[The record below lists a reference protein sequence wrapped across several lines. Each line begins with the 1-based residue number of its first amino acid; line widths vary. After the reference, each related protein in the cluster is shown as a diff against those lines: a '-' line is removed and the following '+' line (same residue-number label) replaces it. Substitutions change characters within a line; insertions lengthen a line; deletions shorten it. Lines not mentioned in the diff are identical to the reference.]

1 MELPP
6 TVRVKLS
13 SEAAESIS
21 ITPVV
26 VQEMPVRELVE
37 YMLGVT
43 GKDEARIRE
52 LLLRG
57 SLVSGASR
65 FRWTGW
71 DAGLGYLRELL
82 ATFPDPDPSRGFAA
96 ANCTRATLRGGR
108 QPIEISREAGARKGL
123 FQRESF
129 WDALMKVIAGAPL
142 AYAGYSY
149 RERSDR
155 YLREFTQ
162 SELGQLRA
170 ASGMVRYTTLSDQIR
185 SVAFTQAE
193 LYVKREV

>member
-1 MELPP
+1 MALPP

-13 SEAAESIS
+13 SEAAGSIS

-43 GKDEARIRE
+43 GKDETRLRE

-71 DAGLGYLRELL
+71 DASLGDLRELL
-82 ATFPDPDPSRGFAA
+82 GTFPDPDPSRRFAA
-96 ANCTRATLRGGR
+96 ANCTHATLRGGR

-123 FQRESF
+123 FQRDSF
-129 WDALMKVIAGAPL
+129 WNALMKVIDAAPPV
-142 AYAGYSY
+142 YAGYSY
-149 RERSDR
+149 RERADR
-155 YLREFTQ
+155 YHREFSQ
-162 SELGQLRA
+162 EEAGQLRI
-170 ASGMVRYTTLSDQIR
+170 ASPLVRYTTLGDQIR
-185 SVAFTQAE
+185 TVAFTQAE
-193 LYVKREV
+193 LLVKR

>member
-1 MELPP
+1 MALPP
-6 TVRVKLS
+6 TIRVKLS

-43 GKDEARIRE
+43 GKDEARLRE

-71 DAGLGYLRELL
+71 PAAAEDLRELL
-82 ATFPDPDPSRGFAA
+82 ATFPDPDPSRPFLATA
-96 ANCTRATLRGGR
+96 CTRVILRGGR
-108 QPIEISREAGARKGL
+108 QPIEVTREAGTRKGL
-123 FQRESF
+123 FQRETF
-129 WDALMKVIAGAPL
+129 WDVLMKVSAATAP
-142 AYAGYSY
+142 AYLGYSY
-149 RERSDR
+149 RERCDR
-155 YLREFTQ
+155 FLREF
-162 SELGQLRA
+162 SLAELGQLRA
-170 ASGMVRYTTLSDQIR
+170 SSGLVRYTILADQVR
-185 SVAFTQAE
+185 TAPFTQAE
-193 LYVKREV
+193 LYTTR

>member
-1 MELPP
+1 
-6 TVRVKLS
+6 
-13 SEAAESIS
+13 
-21 ITPVV
+21 
-26 VQEMPVRELVE
+26 
-37 YMLGVT
+37 
-43 GKDEARIRE
+43 
-52 LLLRG
+52 
-57 SLVSGASR
+57 
-65 FRWTGW
+65 
-71 DAGLGYLRELL
+71 
-82 ATFPDPDPSRGFAA
+82 
-96 ANCTRATLRGGR
+96 
-108 QPIEISREAGARKGL
+108 L